1 MRRDSAAADKRRRR
15 TSAVHV
21 TADESTPG
29 ADESPKVGS
38 EPSLTRAS
46 TKCANGASLSGTI
59 SESVAKENQAL
70 RDEIKGLRHSIEF
83 HTHRADQA
91 EASLLTLQAELS
103 DIHRRKEEAL
113 QLKITALQAELT
125 ASTEAN
131 ETQMREF
138 QAQKAVIEQS
148 FRDRIEAMDA
158 KVISQTFSSKAVT
171 TMPTDPLHYDPATG
185 ANYCALPPRKY
196 KGSSAMIKEL
206 LTSGAADTNGDA
218 AIMTSILANAQAH
231 SQRVLCRREE

>member
-29 ADESPKVGS
+29 ADESLKVES
-38 EPSLTRAS
+38 EPS
-46 TKCANGASLSGTI
+46 TI

-83 HTHRADQA
+83 HTHRADKA
-91 EASLLTLQAELS
+91 EASLLTLQADVS
-103 DIHRRKEEAL
+103 DIYRRKEEAL
-113 QLKITALQAELT
+113 QLEITVLQAELT

-148 FRDRIEAMDA
+148 YRDRIEAMDA
-158 KVISQTFSSKAVT
+158 KFINQTFSSKAVT
-171 TMPTDPLHYDPATG
+171 TMPTDPMHYDPATG
-185 ANYCALPPRKY
+185 ANYCPLPPRKY

-206 LTSGAADTNGDA
+206 LT
-218 AIMTSILANAQAH
+218 
-231 SQRVLCRREE
+231 RYF